1 MRVEKLT
8 RRELQVLKL
17 ITRGLLNK
25 QIAAEL
31 GAAEK
36 TIKVHRARVMQ
47 KMQVRSAA
55 ALVGLLSG
63 PGA

>member
-1 MRVEKLT
+1 LT